1 MVMSSQGNVIQ
12 FFFGTQGQ
20 SISDFFKMVCYL
32 MLCEELADLTFG
44 HLSQSQDTHD
54 VKPNYGSKVQQTFW

>member
-1 MVMSSQGNVIQ
+1 
-12 FFFGTQGQ
+12 
-20 SISDFFKMVCYL
+20 